1 MPAARTRR
9 VARFVKNVMMAPGAG
24 VQAESSAGARV
35 KIALGLIAAV
45 ALVVSIRYLDAAA
58 LLRGA
63 LDAIARLGAWGPVL
77 FLWLYVVATVFF
89 LPGSILT
96 LGAGAVFG
104 LVRGFL
110 VVSASATLGAT
121 AAFLIGRYVARG
133 LVARKV
139 ERHPKFKAIDD
150 AVAREGWKI
159 VALLRLS
166 PVVPFNVLNYAF
178 GLTRVPLRHYVIAS
192 WIGMMP
198 GTLMYVYLG
207 SIAGDLAGAGLGR
220 AHRTPAEWAL
230 YGVGL
235 AATIAVTIFVT
246 RLARRALDSRAHLV
260 SAAPPPEVRG
270 ANAPGA

>member
-1 MPAARTRR
+1 MAR
-9 VARFVKNVMMAPGAG
+9 GAG
-24 VQAESSAGARV
+24 VQTESQTRWRLKLVLGALV
-35 KIALGLIAAV
+35 IAALV
-45 ALVVSIRYLDAAA
+45 LALRYLDAAA

-63 LDAIARLGAWGPVL
+63 LDAVARLGAWGPVL
-77 FLWLYVVATVFF
+77 FLVLYVAATVFF

-139 ERHPKFKAIDD
+139 ERHPRFKAIDD

-178 GLTRVPLRHYVIAS
+178 GLTRVRLRHYVLAS

-198 GTLMYVYLG
+198 GTLLYVYLG

-220 AHRTPAEWAL
+220 AQRTPAEWAL
-230 YGVGL
+230 YAVGL

-246 RLARRALDSRAHLV
+246 RLARRALDARAHLTS
-260 SAAPPPEVRG
+260 SAEPPRARG
-270 ANAPGA
+270 ADAPGR